1 MQIPRVNSHSLMS
14 WVVSSGLWVFMNNKK
29 AQLSL
34 HIEGIGMC
42 TGRVCVNDSLVVS
55 VPDWMEV
62 RVSCPLIGQY
72 SGILRIILS
81 ILNLRTSVSLPARD
95 IIRFK
100 WFQLLKRDYQKLNDK
115 AEPLDVQDTYLGEI
129 HHSQIN
135 KPLQGMAPT
144 ECPLSACLLSCLLA
158 CLLTCLLACLLALLS
173 FCLP

>member
-1 MQIPRVNSHSLMS
+1 
-14 WVVSSGLWVFMNNKK
+14 MNNNT
-29 AQLSL
+29 AQLAP

-72 SGILRIILS
+72 SAIYQEITVSDWMEVPDSCPLIGQYSGILRIILS

-100 WFQLLKRDYQKLNDK
+100 
-115 AEPLDVQDTYLGEI
+115 
-129 HHSQIN
+129 
-135 KPLQGMAPT
+135 
-144 ECPLSACLLSCLLA
+144 
-158 CLLTCLLACLLALLS
+158 
-173 FCLP
+173 